1 MSSCVLP
8 MIGYQT
14 RQDTCAARPKFC
26 HLELDVES
34 HCPCCIQD
42 SDPPSDENSSVNSG
56 EGKQHFVS
64 MARCVGA
71 GVSSSATRPSEM
83 TEYAVTRII
92 TQSTRLLMV
101 KTFKIHRGFEYSS
114 SYNGVYL
121 YCVWEVYQWLCLPT
135 PNRSNLSRPCSIRS
149 HNADQECT

>member
-1 MSSCVLP
+1 

-71 GVSSSATRPSEM
+71 GVSSSATRPSET
-83 TEYAVTRII
+83 TEHEVTRTT
-92 TQSTRLLMV
+92 TQSSGLLMV
-101 KTFKIHRGFEYSS
+101 ETFEIHRELEYSS
-114 SYNGVYL
+114 SSAGV
-121 YCVWEVYQWLCLPT
+121 CF
-135 PNRSNLSRPCSIRS
+135 CSVFL
-149 HNADQECT
+149 